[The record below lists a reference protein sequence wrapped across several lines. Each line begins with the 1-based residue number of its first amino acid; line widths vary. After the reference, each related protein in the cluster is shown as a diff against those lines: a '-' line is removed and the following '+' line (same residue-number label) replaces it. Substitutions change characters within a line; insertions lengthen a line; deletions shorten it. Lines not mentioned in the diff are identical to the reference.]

1 MTAPVS
7 RGPTRIR
14 LHFLDGIRG
23 LAALYVLVFH
33 SLTIGIG
40 VGADDVDFSW
50 PMRMLRGWFGYGH
63 FAVAVFIVLSGFSLM
78 LPLARRGRAELTGGF
93 GPYLVRRGR
102 RVLPPY
108 YAALVLSIVAVVAA
122 STLLGAEKN
131 SEALSP
137 GSIGS
142 HLFLV
147 HNWSSDWVFRINGP
161 MWSVATEW
169 QIYFLFPLV
178 LLPLWGRLRPAT
190 IVAVV
195 WGAAFALHFGMPD
208 NANLAWAA
216 PWFAGSFAAG
226 MWGAWTAYR
235 PGVEETSDARRW
247 GLLAALAFALLVAI
261 LSRDPGSTPL
271 PVLDLIVTVGSVAG
285 ILMCIRI
292 HRSRSE
298 RGSPGAGYRFLE
310 SRQVIW
316 LGAVSYSVYLVQHPL
331 LRLSEQVLGRSGLG
345 VEAALWVQ
353 FLIGTPLIVALA
365 WLFAEFFE
373 LPFTTGSHLLPRLRS
388 LVPTSTSTAPAQS
401 PTEPRVGG

>member
-1 MTAPVS
+1 MTAPVQ
-7 RGPTRIR
+7 RGPTRVR

-23 LAALYVLVFH
+23 LAALYVLIFH
-33 SLTIGIG
+33 SLTIDLGTEATDLS
-40 VGADDVDFSW
+40 V
-50 PMRMLRGWFGYGH
+50 PMRVLRGLFGYGH

-78 LPLARRGRAELTGGF
+78 LPLARRGRSELTGGF

-108 YAALVLSIVAVVAA
+108 YAALVLSIVAMVAA
-122 STLLGAEKN
+122 STVLGAEKN

-195 WGAAFALHFGMPD
+195 WVAAFAFHFGMPD
-208 NANLAWAA
+208 SANLAWAA
-216 PWFAGSFAAG
+216 PWFVGSFAAG

-235 PGVEETSDARRW
+235 PGVEASSDAHRW
-247 GLLAALAFALLVAI
+247 GLMAALAFALLVAV
-261 LSRDPGSTPL
+261 LSLDQVRAPL

-292 HRSRSE
+292 HRSRDA
-298 RGSPGAGYRFLE
+298 RDSPGAGYRFLE
-310 SRQVIW
+310 SPQVIW

-373 LPFTTGSHLLPRLRS
+373 LPFTTGSHLLPKLRS
-388 LVPTSTSTAPAQS
+388 VVPTSTAPAQS